1 MVGGRVQQK
10 VVPVSVALD
19 EEQRELFERE
29 ARRRGLGVSTTIR
42 TLAVERVRDLRAT
55 EQRERALRWQ
65 SERVRE
71 LADQIE
77 REGFREVSQ
86 AEIDAI
92 FDRAEATRRKPR
104 RAPRR

>member
-1 MVGGRVQQK
+1 MGARVQQK

-19 EEQRELFERE
+19 REQRELFERE

-42 TLAVERVRDLRAT
+42 TLAVERVRDLRAAG
-55 EQRERALRWQ
+55 QRERAFRWQ
-65 SERVRE
+65 TEQVRAM
-71 LADQIE
+71 ADRIE